1 MAIAA
6 SAIAML
12 SSCNNI
18 VAQNENKSKKVEHKN
33 VIELTSDTFRT
44 KVYDIEDPSMTYLGN
59 KPAIIDFTAD
69 WCRPCRSIAP
79 ILEEIAAEYK
89 DKIVVYKVD
98 VDKCRD
104 IVNAFGITSIP
115 SILYIPLEGEPSMT
129 FGARNKAKFQEEINK
144 ILLR

>member
-18 VAQNENKSKKVEHKN
+18 VAQNDNKSKKVEHKN

-44 KVYDIEDPSMTYLGN
+44 KVYDIEDPSMTYLGS